1 MVVYFEF
8 HDLCVNGQVAEQMA
22 CTTPQVQTVPNPIF
36 PFLPSFLSIAS
47 PICSYSPSSLFQ
59 SVSAQPTELGRRR
72 VFRWP
77 FAAPPAHWREGR
89 KMPDEK
95 RNLSP
100 PPLIP
105 FSLSELRRA
114 RERGMKGG
122 GGNTVHRLCSL
133 RIHCIRLRDTA
144 DLHA

>member
-1 MVVYFEF
+1 MTFVSMGRWRSKWPAQHRRFKQF
-8 HDLCVNGQVAEQMA
+8 
-22 CTTPQVQTVPNPIF
+22 QTLF
-36 PFLPSFLSIAS
+36 SPSLLSIHRIAHMLLLS
-47 PICSYSPSSLFQ
+47 FSPSSLFQ

-114 RERGMKGG
+114 SEGGMKGG